1 MEDISYKTR
10 TQGAV
15 GSERMTLLCIIA
27 HYWDELE
34 RYENEGGTQRQ
45 KWDLWETIANEFN
58 GHPNVSVI
66 RTPLQVKTLFKNM
79 KTKARKYKQKL
90 EESRALGIIVE
101 TDPISETVLKLNKY
115 QSREA
120 LDTILQPL
128 KSLYYFSRENF
139 RSMNMSTLKED
150 EDDFNFTLSSS
161 LAADMQNMADDEVVK
176 LEDKPPEE
184 NENSPTTSVNETSS
198 PRLHSS
204 ITSRAENESHHNI
217 SSTSSASVEES
228 VSQAVTFGDIS
239 VTAITGVD
247 KKDKK
252 DSQYKY
258 NSTLKLGSSNLE
270 SPLNIDTNK
279 KFKSNFQQLNNP
291 LKRLFSSLENET
303 HKPTTS
309 SNENLHSP
317 LLSQHCSTS
326 KQCCCPDYHSEMVS
340 MLLKEHEM
348 KMNLLTEE
356 ILCQRAER
364 SLYEEERRIRE
375 QNFLF
380 KQEER
385 QDSIA
390 EHQARMKVIE
400 LECEALEARIKSHNK
415 NNRWFLNGSK
425 EI

>member
-161 LAADMQNMADDEVVK
+161 LAADMQKMADDEVVK

-184 NENSPTTSVNETSS
+184 NENSPTTSVNETF
-198 PRLHSS
+198 L
-204 ITSRAENESHHNI
+204 T
-217 SSTSSASVEES
+217 SVEES

-279 KFKSNFQQLNNP
+279 KFKSSFQQLNNP